1 MAPQADSGVYSSD
14 DPCGHP
20 DNDQL
25 VRVMKDF
32 TGKTV
37 EVHAVRFRVSPDGQE
52 IRRKTG
58 TGAELLER
66 ANLCHDTPNL
76 LVPNRI
82 FCVSGLGKPLGS
94 STASTRTSWSLS
106 GGHHGGG
113 ILQKSETRSQN
124 PNTLTPH
131 SKTRYNNVTNTDLI
145 RISNSS

>member
-1 MAPQADSGVYSSD
+1 MYSSD
-14 DPCGHP
+14 DPGGHP

-106 GGHHGGG
+106 GGHHGGMRSSWWDAVIMVGG
-113 ILQKSETRSQN
+113 ILQTNETHPGWGGDIFR
-124 PNTLTPH
+124 
-131 SKTRYNNVTNTDLI
+131 RYI
-145 RISNSS
+145 PARW